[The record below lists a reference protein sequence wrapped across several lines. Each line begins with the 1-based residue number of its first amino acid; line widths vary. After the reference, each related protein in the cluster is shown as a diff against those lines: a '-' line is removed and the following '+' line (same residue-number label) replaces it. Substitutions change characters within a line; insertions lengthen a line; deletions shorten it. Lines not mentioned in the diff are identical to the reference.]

1 MRPLACVLAF
11 LAAPLAAVATPTIWA
26 RHLKAPPPCVRMNP
40 PPTQKQTDIRFQAF
54 AEAFVGKSKNI
65 TKAFEYIVADY
76 IVRVGPIL

>member
-1 MRPLACVLAF
+1 
-11 LAAPLAAVATPTIWA
+11 
-26 RHLKAPPPCVRMNP
+26 MNP